1 MGFGKGRWAAL
12 GIAAATLTAA
22 APAFAHTFGATG
34 SGFAEGFVHPFLG
47 VDHLLAM
54 VAVGLWSAVLGGRA
68 RWSVPAAFVVAMA
81 AGAALGMAAIPLP
94 SVELGIALSVL
105 VFGLLIGLGAR
116 LPLPAG
122 IALVALFAVFHGHA
136 HGWEA
141 PTAAT
146 PALYMLGFA
155 LATAS
160 LHLAGLGLGVLIE
173 RRGAAV
179 AAWFARLSGGAIA
192 AAGVAL
198 VIF

>member
-1 MGFGKGRWAAL
+1 MAFGKQRWAAL
-12 GIAAATLTAA
+12 GIATAALTAA

-54 VAVGLWSAVLGGRA
+54 VAVGLWSAALGGRA
-68 RWSVPAAFVVAMA
+68 RWSVPAAFVAAMTT
-81 AGAALGMAAIPLP
+81 GAAFGMAAFPLP

-122 IALVALFAVFHGHA
+122 IVLVALFAVFHGHG
-136 HGWEA
+136 HGAEA

-179 AAWFARLSGGAIA
+179 AAWFTRLSGGAIA

>member
-1 MGFGKGRWAAL
+1 MGFGKGRWGVLGFAAAAL
-12 GIAAATLTAA
+12 VSS
-22 APAFAHTFGATG
+22 PAFAHTFGAAG

-47 VDHLLAM
+47 ADHLLAM
-54 VAVGLWSAVLGGRA
+54 VAVGLWSAALGGRA
-68 RWSVPAAFVVAMA
+68 RWRVPAAFVVAMA
-81 AGAALGMAAIPLP
+81 AGAALGLVAMPLP
-94 SVELGIALSVL
+94 SVELGIALSVA
-105 VFGLLIGLGAR
+105 VFGALIGLGAR

-136 HGWEA
+136 HGWET

-160 LHLAGLGLGVLIE
+160 LHLAGLGLGTVMA
-173 RRGAAV
+173 RRGARIAT
-179 AAWFARLSGGAIA
+179 WFARLSGGALA

-198 VIF
+198 AIF

>member
-1 MGFGKGRWAAL
+1 MEFGKARSAILGFAAAAL
-12 GIAAATLTAA
+12 VSS
-22 APAFAHTFGATG
+22 PAFAHTFGAAG

-54 VAVGLWSAVLGGRA
+54 VAVGLWSAALGGRA
-68 RWSVPAAFVVAMA
+68 RWVVPAAFVAAMA
-81 AGAALGMAAIPLP
+81 FGAALGMAAVPLP

-105 VFGLLIGLGAR
+105 VFGLLIGFGAR

-122 IALVALFAVFHGHA
+122 LALVALFALFHGHA
-136 HGWEA
+136 HGAEA
-141 PTAAT
+141 PTAAA

-160 LHLAGLGLGVLIE
+160 LHLAGLGLGTLMARQSV
-173 RRGAAV
+173 RVAV
-179 AAWFARLSGGAIA
+179 WFTRLSGGALT

-198 VIF
+198 ALL